1 MPITR
6 LPITGTAPPE
16 PITLT
21 EAKAQLRITCPD
33 EDTFTTALIAVVRT
47 DAENRLQRSLVPTA
61 WRLTLDAFPAFPQII
76 NLSMVPVV
84 SITAIGYHA
93 EDGTIKTL
101 ASNAWLLDAYSSPAR
116 LAPAVG
122 TRWPTDISD
131 RPGAVW
137 VEYTAGY
144 ATPADVPTPIKQW
157 MLLAM
162 GDLDSQRARSSEKPA
177 VPQHFADAL
186 LDVYRVWS
194 Y

>member
-1 MPITR
+1 MPTTR

-16 PITLT
+16 PITLA

-33 EDTFTTALIAVVRT
+33 EDSHTTALISVVRT

-61 WRLTLDAFPAFPQII
+61 WRLTLDAFPSFPQILS
-76 NLSMVPVV
+76 LSMVPVV

-93 EDGTIKTL
+93 DDGTIKTL
-101 ASNAWLLDAYSSPAR
+101 ANNAWLLDNYSSPAR
-116 LAPAVG
+116 LAPTIG
-122 TRWPTDISD
+122 TRWPTDVAD

-137 VEYTAGY
+137 IEYTAGY
-144 ATPADVPTPIKQW
+144 ATPDDVPKPIKHW

-162 GDLDSQRARSSEKPA
+162 GDLDAQRARSAEKPA
-177 VPQHFADAL
+177 VPQHFADSL
-186 LDVYRVWS
+186 LDHYRVWS